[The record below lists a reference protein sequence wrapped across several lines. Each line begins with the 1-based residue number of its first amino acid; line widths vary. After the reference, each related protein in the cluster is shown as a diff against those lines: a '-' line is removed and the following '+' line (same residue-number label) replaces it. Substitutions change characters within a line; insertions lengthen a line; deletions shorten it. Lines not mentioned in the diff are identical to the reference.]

1 MGNHHINIEN
11 EQFVVPQRAKT
22 TTLIMIV
29 LGLVLSII
37 GFFTIKSGA
46 SDAKHAI
53 NTENTTTI
61 HSSLQQEPQV
71 TNTAAPEHENEAVT
85 TTENAVEETIDSH
98 STTEHTADHGVAH
111 NDVAHSEEHAP
122 AAHHEKPWQ
131 TQVYAAILMNSYYI
145 MLIALGGLFFICV
158 QYVANAG
165 WATALL
171 RIPMAMQTFFIIPA
185 IVVMATIVFG
195 GKDLYHWIAYQAQHL
210 VEGQPGFDAI
220 LDAKKW
226 FLNPTFLYIILPAL
240 IIVWYIFGRRIM
252 SLSKSE
258 DNEGGT
264 TFFRKSIRTSAAF
277 MVIFGFTFSLL
288 AWLAVMSLDAH
299 WFSTIFGVY
308 HFAILW
314 VCSLTTIMLF
324 TLYLRSQG
332 YLKIITDEHIHDM
345 GKYMFAFCV
354 FWMYIWIAQ
363 YLLIWYA
370 NIPEESIYYTM
381 RRHTNFDVFF
391 VINIILN
398 FVIPFIAFMTR
409 DAKRNPK
416 VIVVVAC
423 SILLGHWID
432 VYIGIYPGAF
442 NGKVVYPGLLEIG
455 LFLLFAG
462 VFIRWTLVSLTKRSL
477 IAKNH
482 PYIEESAT
490 HNVGV

>member
-11 EQFVVPQRAKT
+11 EQFIVPKRAKT

-29 LGLVLSII
+29 AGLVLSII

-46 SDAKHAI
+46 DSSNHEANVQK
-53 NTENTTTI
+53 TETI
-61 HSSLQQEPQV
+61 HAGLQHEPAVENNATHENIIAEDSSHGVNEAHPSV
-71 TNTAAPEHENEAVT
+71 ATHNEHET
-85 TTENAVEETIDSH
+85 
-98 STTEHTADHGVAH
+98 AH
-111 NDVAHSEEHAP
+111 NDLAHGEAHAEV
-122 AAHHEKPWQ
+122 HHTKPWY

-145 MLIALGGLFFICV
+145 MLISLGGLFFLCV

-165 WATALL
+165 WATGVL
-171 RIPMAMQTFFIIPA
+171 RVPMAMQTFFIVPA
-185 IVVMATIVFG
+185 VVVMATIYFG
-195 GKDLYHWIAYQAQHL
+195 GESLYHWIAYQAKHL
-210 VEGQPGFDAI
+210 TILDPGFDPI

-226 FLNPTFLYIILPAL
+226 FLNPTFLYIVLPAL
-240 IIVWYIFGRRIM
+240 IVVWYLLGRRM
-252 SLSKSE
+252 MNLSKRE
-258 DNEGGT
+258 DNEGGN
-264 TFFRKSIRTSAAF
+264 TFFYKSIRTSAAF

-288 AWLAVMSLDAH
+288 AWLAIMSLDAH

-314 VCSLTTIMLF
+314 VSSLSTIMLF
-324 TLYLRSQG
+324 TLYLRKHG
-332 YLKIITDEHIHDM
+332 YLKILTDEHIHDL
-345 GKYMFAFCV
+345 GKFMFAFCV

-391 VINIILN
+391 IINIILN

-442 NGKVVYPGLLEIG
+442 DGKVVYPGLLEIG

-462 VFIRWTLVSLTKRSL
+462 IFIRWTLESLTKRSL